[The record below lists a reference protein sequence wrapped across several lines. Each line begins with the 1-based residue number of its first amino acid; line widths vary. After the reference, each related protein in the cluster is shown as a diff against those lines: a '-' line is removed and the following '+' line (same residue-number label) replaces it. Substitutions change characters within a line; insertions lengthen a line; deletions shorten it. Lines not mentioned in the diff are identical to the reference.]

1 MKTRKPILFLALIV
15 VVLVQ
20 AACNFPSSEKPNPAA
35 TLNALYTQSAQTLEA
50 MASRSALAT
59 PSSYSS
65 LTPSIPTATF
75 APGINS
81 PTSIPPINTS
91 PPVTRC
97 DWADFVTD
105 VTYPDGSVIGR
116 SVPFTK
122 VWRVKNI
129 GTCSWTANYALVF
142 VDGDAMSAPD
152 AVGLPGTVNP
162 GQAIDISINL
172 ISPAKDGR
180 YKGYFKL
187 RNASGVLFGVGNS
200 ASTAFWVDVKVSG
213 ENFVAYDFAAN
224 YCDAEWNNG
233 LKTLPCPGVEGDND
247 GYVVRLDAA
256 KLENGD
262 PSGSAGLVTFPR
274 DANDGFIRGVF
285 PPFKIQ
291 DGDRFRAIVNCRYN
305 SAGCNVIF
313 RLDYQI
319 GDGASRNLGQ
329 WNEAYE
335 GQWYSLDIDLSALKG
350 ENVKFI
356 LTVYA
361 NGSSFKDFAIWIG
374 PHILRP
380 GAPPPTLTPTFT
392 PTSTLTETA
401 TATATSTATATAT
414 STVTETATETP
425 TPTNTTA
432 P

>member
-1 MKTRKPILFLALIV
+1 MKTRKPNLFLALIV

-50 MASRSALAT
+50 MATQSVQTSVAT
-59 PSSYSS
+59 PVAA
-65 LTPSIPTATF
+65 TAPVPSATF

-81 PTSIPPINTS
+81 PTSIPPIINTS

-129 GTCSWTANYALVF
+129 GTCSWTTNYAIVF
-142 VDGDAMSAPD
+142 VDGDAMSAPV
-152 AVGLPGTVNP
+152 AVGLSGTVNP
-162 GQAIDISINL
+162 GQVVDIPVNL
-172 ISPAKDGR
+172 ISPGKDGR

-233 LKTLPCPGVEGDND
+233 FKILSCPGVEGDND
-247 GYVVRLDAA
+247 GYVIRVDAA
-256 KLENGD
+256 KLENGN
-262 PSGSAGLVTFPR
+262 PSGSAGLLTFPR
-274 DANDGFIRGVF
+274 DANNGFIQGVF

-291 DGDRFRAIVNCRYN
+291 DGDRFRTIVNCRTN

-319 GDGASRNLGQ
+319 GDGAVRNLGQ

-380 GAPPPTLTPTFT
+380 GAPPPTLTPTLTPTFT
-392 PTSTLTETA
+392 PTSTLTA
-401 TATATSTATATAT
+401 TT
-414 STVTETATETP
+414 TETP
-425 TPTNTTA
+425 TSTSTASTTA

>member
-1 MKTRKPILFLALIV
+1 MKTRKLILFLALIV

-20 AACNFPSSEKPNPAA
+20 AACNFPGSEEPNPAA
-35 TLNALYTQSAQTLEA
+35 TLNALYTQSAQTLQA
-50 MASRSALAT
+50 MATQSGQTSVATISATA
-59 PSSYSS
+59 
-65 LTPSIPTATF
+65 SIPTATF

-81 PTSIPPINTS
+81 PTSFPPIINTS
-91 PPVTRC
+91 VPVTRC
-97 DWADFVTD
+97 DWADFVAD

-116 SVPFTK
+116 NLPFTK
-122 VWRVKNI
+122 VWRIKNI
-129 GTCSWTANYALVF
+129 GTCSWTTNYALVF
-142 VDGDAMSAPD
+142 VDGDAMSAPA

-162 GQAIDISINL
+162 GQVVDIAVNL
-172 ISPAKDGR
+172 ISPSKDGR

-200 ASTAFWVDVKVSG
+200 ASTAFWVDVKISG
-213 ENFVAYDFAAN
+213 ENFTAYDFSAN
-224 YCDAEWNNG
+224 YCDAEWSNG
-233 LKTLPCPGVEGDND
+233 NKTLPCPGTAGDND
-247 GYVVRLDAA
+247 GYVIRVDAA
-256 KLENGD
+256 KLENGN
-262 PSGSAGLVTFPR
+262 PSGSAGLLTVPR
-274 DANDGFIRGVF
+274 DANDGLIRGIF

-319 GDGASRNLGQ
+319 GDGAVRKLGQ

-356 LTVYA
+356 LTVHA

-392 PTSTLTETA
+392 PTSTLTA
-401 TATATSTATATAT
+401 TATNTA
-414 STVTETATETP
+414 TATETP
-425 TPTNTTA
+425 TSTPTTA
-432 P
+432 TTGP